1 MDPHAPCDLLLL
13 GGTHVLVDE
22 SMRDISDGALAI
34 DDGRIVA
41 VGERAA
47 LEKAYRGTLDP
58 CSHITYVMKAAD
70 VSTVIVGGR
79 VIMDGRRLS
88 TIDEEKAMS
97 EVRRLARQTGHR
109 KAADGG

>member
-47 LEKAYRGTLDP
+47 LEKA
-58 CSHITYVMKAAD
+58 
-70 VSTVIVGGR
+70 
-79 VIMDGRRLS
+79 
-88 TIDEEKAMS
+88 MS

-109 KAADGG
+109 KAAEGG